1 VFREIAPFAQSRES
15 IRGHSIQR
23 ISELLVGR
31 RRRGWE
37 RAVNGLKRVAT
48 GQVGGNGSTGVRDYA
63 PTARSVYT
71 PSPTL
76 APKEWS
82 SFLSGFLNR
91 LLSVMLLLV
100 GLPMGVAIAAA
111 VLVVSGRPIV
121 HKGWRLG
128 RDRKRFVMYKFR
140 TLRIGAGQVIG
151 NRLLRRDDELTI
163 PVIGWFLRDTRLDEL
178 PQLINILKG
187 DMKFVGPRPVR
198 PEVYEEQCR
207 TIPGYDCRFAVKP
220 GLIGYSQV
228 FTPHNTPKRIR
239 ALLDARM
246 MSRRLRPLSDLVLII
261 YTMLVVGMATFR
273 RSARFVKRRMIR
285 RYREKRRLTRVHP
298 GRATAIVRLDGSD
311 VRFFAPIVDIHDKSF
326 VMVCGEPLDPLPTRF
341 ELVTWIGRNGH
352 LRRVSAQCRGNV
364 TQVRPNGTGYGY
376 VVDFEPSTELGGYIV
391 HQHFLKRSL
400 AGAAT

>member
-1 VFREIAPFAQSRES
+1 M
-15 IRGHSIQR
+15 
-23 ISELLVGR
+23 
-31 RRRGWE
+31 
-37 RAVNGLKRVAT
+37 KVAT
-48 GQVGGNGSTGVRDYA
+48 GQVGGNGSTGVRGFA
-63 PTARSVYT
+63 PTMRAVST
-71 PSPTL
+71 P
-76 APKEWS
+76 APSAAPGAWS

-91 LLSVMLLLV
+91 LLSAMLLLV
-100 GLPMGVAIAAA
+100 GLPLGVAIAAA
-111 VLVVSGRPIV
+111 VLVLSGRPIV

-140 TLRIGAGQVIG
+140 TLRTGAGQVIG

-207 TIPGYDCRFAVKP
+207 GIRGYECRFVVQP

-261 YTMLVVGMATFR
+261 YTMLVVGMATCR
-273 RSARFVKRRMIR
+273 PCIRFVKRRVIR
-285 RYREKRRLTRVHP
+285 RYREKRRLTRVQP
-298 GRATAIVRLDGSD
+298 RRLTAIFLIDGSD
-311 VRFFAPIVDIHDKSF
+311 IRFFVPIVDIHDKSF
-326 VMVCGEPLDPLPTRF
+326 VMVCGEPLDPLPNRF

-352 LRRVSAQCRGNV
+352 SRRVCAQCRGTV

-376 VVDFEPSTELGGYIV
+376 VVDFEPSTELGGYVV